1 MGSQTNEV
9 KFKNSE
15 SLLQFCFSDKATHKK
30 AELYK
35 KCYLYIYSFEF
46 TEFLMK
52 VSPTINEKQFTDISN
67 PL

>member
-1 MGSQTNEV
+1 MMDSQKNEV
-9 KFKNSE
+9 KFK
-15 SLLQFCFSDKATHKK
+15 SLLKFCFSDKATHKK

-52 VSPTINEKQFTDISN
+52 VSPTINEKQFTADISN